1 MAGAE
6 NKEFLQSASRICFI
20 AAALALVLA
29 VVMFF
34 LFDIRNI
41 FLIETGR
48 AKSKAI
54 QEMNERNQRT
64 GKLRDDSGDMIDYGG
79 AEGIPLDSRSA
90 ASGKNPSN
98 KDEKNKK
105 RGREVLAAPGKN
117 GGTRVDVVH
126 RSGTTVEMASTS
138 VLGQARKRNAK
149 GFKIVQKTI
158 VIHTDENIPA

>member
-1 MAGAE
+1 
-6 NKEFLQSASRICFI
+6 
-20 AAALALVLA
+20 
-29 VVMFF
+29 
-34 LFDIRNI
+34 
-41 FLIETGR
+41 
-48 AKSKAI
+48 
-54 QEMNERNQRT
+54 
-64 GKLRDDSGDMIDYGG
+64 MIDYGG
-79 AEGIPLDSRSA
+79 EEGRQLDSRSA

-105 RGREVLAAPGKN
+105 RGREVFAAPGKN